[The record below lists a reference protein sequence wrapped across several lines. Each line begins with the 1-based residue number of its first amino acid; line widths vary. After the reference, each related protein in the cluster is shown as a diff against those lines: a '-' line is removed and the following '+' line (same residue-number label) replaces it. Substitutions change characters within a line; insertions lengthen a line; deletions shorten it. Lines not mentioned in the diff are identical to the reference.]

1 MTDLLVALGL
11 VLVIEGSLYAAFPG
25 GIKRMMS
32 VAQQM
37 PEQSLR
43 SGGIA
48 ALAMGV
54 LVVWL
59 VRGG

>member
-1 MTDLLVALGL
+1 MSDLFVALGL

-32 VAQQM
+32 MAQQM

-48 ALAMGV
+48 ALVAGV

>member
-32 VAQQM
+32 MAQQM

-59 VRGG
+59 VRG

>member
-25 GIKRMMS
+25 GIKRMMGM
-32 VAQQM
+32 AQQM
-37 PEQSLR
+37 PEHSLR

-59 VRGG
+59 VRG